1 MCSVDVP
8 LCDAVARLGDPA
20 GRPTPLPTS
29 DEATLHEKAT
39 PTNVVCTGHGTPPLH
54 GSHGLCRQHTSEVP
68 AARAAAVLG
77 AALGGLAATLV
88 VPSERDAA
96 ARHAS
101 VRNAIHEL
109 FNGPDLLDEH
119 TTALRERVLQLQQVA
134 ASHASRASGGSA
146 SMPTAVDNFV
156 RKAAPVASLTG
167 ALALRCAEIGTQ
179 AALCAA
185 RGLSG
190 NSSAPC
196 DFLCRAIRGHRLG
209 VGGVCEAAAMALGYC
224 DSFATNG
231 QCDTVGCDVALHV
244 TRLRDQHRPAGDSQ
258 RGAMTPPDTTTC
270 LLHQKLQLLD
280 ACIQR
285 RRCDRVCASPWIA
298 QP

>member
-1 MCSVDVP
+1 MHIHSALGDTVVCSVDVP

-119 TTALRERVLQLQQVA
+119 TTALRERVLQLQQAA
-134 ASHASRASGGSA
+134 ASHAPRASGGSA

-167 ALALRCAEIGTQ
+167 VLALRCAEIGTQ

-190 NSSAPC
+190 PHRRHVIAC
-196 DFLCRAIRGHRLG
+196 AGRLG
-209 VGGVCEAAAMALGYC
+209 DIGLVWVEFVKQLRWHW
-224 DSFATNG
+224 
-231 QCDTVGCDVALHV
+231 DTA
-244 TRLRDQHRPAGDSQ
+244 TRLPRMVSALSLGVVLR
-258 RGAMTPPDTTTC
+258 
-270 LLHQKLQLLD
+270 
-280 ACIQR
+280 
-285 RRCDRVCASPWIA
+285 
-298 QP
+298 